1 MLHIHMQHFGG
12 DVIGFQQTTQT
23 GACLDMFCVL
33 FIINNSFQRYYE
45 KSSIAQIQYCVLP
58 YHITE
63 LYLSHLDPILC
74 LCPCEMAN
82 FGLSVKIFRA
92 YGSFFGLHSTVVEP
106 LQYYR
111 QLRLALTTYYL
122 YYILSSPP
130 ITFLGYN
137 PPRFLSRANLY
148 HLLLL
153 DKTLILSKLSKSL
166 PNQ

>member
-1 MLHIHMQHFGG
+1 MTL
-12 DVIGFQQTTQT
+12 VFQLTD
-23 GACLDMFCVL
+23 ACLDMFCVL

-111 QLRLALTTYYL
+111 QLRLALTTYYTI
-122 YYILSSPP
+122 YS
-130 ITFLGYN
+130 
-137 PPRFLSRANLY
+137 
-148 HLLLL
+148 LLLP
-153 DKTLILSKLSKSL
+153 L
-166 PNQ
+166 PFLAIIHQGSYQEPIYTIYYFSIRP